1 MKCSQTYFIFTVNE
15 AKVFQSPRK
24 MHHLSSAHLGL
35 HRLWQTVSSDGHNFY
50 WTVAWGEFTTI
61 FLGLFTYMYYIYTY
75 IVQVGMGM
83 SKVGKPKGD
92 KCRVKCRR
100 HLYKLL
106 RLPHGGVRS
115 TSRYAFL
122 IAYDICMTLPRPLSP
137 FYTLSTFPHFYLL
150 NIWLWLFWDF
160 VFLVSLDGYEIGI
173 EVGLWAVDGFLP
185 WLFGICTTQSLSC
198 HGQVLTTTSTAKTKT
213 TNYKLTLSQ
222 LHFRRHK
229 FHVRRHDRANKK
241 YDKRRSLLEE
251 RSQRYPFLKFALN
264 WMKSL
269 YG

>member
-137 FYTLSTFPHFYLL
+137 FLHAFHFSTFLLVEHLTLAFLGFRFLGVSGWLRNRNRSRTLSSGWFSPVAFWYL
-150 NIWLWLFWDF
+150 
-160 VFLVSLDGYEIGI
+160 
-173 EVGLWAVDGFLP
+173 
-185 WLFGICTTQSLSC
+185 
-198 HGQVLTTTSTAKTKT
+198 
-213 TNYKLTLSQ
+213 
-222 LHFRRHK
+222 
-229 FHVRRHDRANKK
+229 HDTIIK
-241 YDKRRSLLEE
+241 
-251 RSQRYPFLKFALN
+251 
-264 WMKSL
+264 
-269 YG
+269 